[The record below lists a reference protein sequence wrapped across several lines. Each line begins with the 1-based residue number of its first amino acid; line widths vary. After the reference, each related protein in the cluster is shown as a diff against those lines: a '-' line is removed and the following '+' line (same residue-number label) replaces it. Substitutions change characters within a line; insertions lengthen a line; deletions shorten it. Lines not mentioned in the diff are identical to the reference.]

1 MTNARINTHESVDQ
15 FIEHRFNELAARQ
28 LMSRAKSSL
37 QNVTVR
43 LPKGEI
49 AAIDKMATF
58 LEMSRQEFLFE
69 LIGAVMEQAIQSAA
83 SRLEK
88 GPERTA
94 WVKSMVD
101 LWTAHDAELEGLNDE

>member
-1 MTNARINTHESVDQ
+1 MTIARINTHETVDQ
-15 FIEHRFNELAARQ
+15 FIEHRFEELAARQ

-49 AAIDKMATF
+49 AAIDRMATL

-69 LIGAVMEQAIQSAA
+69 LIGAGMEQAIQSSA
-83 SRLEK
+83 SRLAK
-88 GPERTA
+88 GPERTQ
-94 WVKSMVD
+94 WIDEIVG
-101 LWTAHDAELEGLNDE
+101 LWSAYDVELEGLNDE